1 MPRSLRDKPWLG
13 LRDGVYQIE
22 WYKPPTAEEKRRNP
36 HAAGRTKRLGLRTR
50 SAKEAQH
57 RLNVFVESGYHK
69 VDSSL
74 TVAAALQ
81 RYQEDH
87 VEPRV
92 RDKERALIAI
102 RHLRTYFADTP
113 LPTIDVD
120 ACHAFIRARAEG
132 KVNGGW
138 KAGEQTARRE
148 LAVLL
153 AATHHA
159 RKRKLI
165 ARDLLPEIELPKI
178 THTNSVALFL
188 TRDQLAGLFA
198 KAKAKADFASMID
211 DDKEATHYRRVLDW
225 MTLAYYWGARRTSV
239 AELEVSQVLL
249 DQELVS
255 LSKPGE
261 VATKKRRMPVPIY
274 PEQHETLQRLVREA
288 VDGWLFGRGYNP
300 YKPFHAL
307 CIDCGLPE
315 AKAKPHVLRHSRAT
329 HLLEDGTPIYM
340 VAQLLGDSIETV
352 QSVYAHVSPHWPL
365 RSLTKGRVG

>member
-1 MPRSLRDKPWLG
+1 MPRPSRDKPWLG
-13 LRDGVYQIE
+13 LRNGVYQIE
-22 WYKPPTAEEKRRNP
+22 WYEPPTAEEKRRNP

-50 SAKEAQH
+50 RASEAQH
-57 RLNVFVESGYHK
+57 RLNVFIESGYHK
-69 VDSSL
+69 VDSAL
-74 TVAAALQ
+74 TVRAALEE
-81 RYQEDH
+81 YYAGH
-87 VEPRV
+87 VEPQV

-102 RHLRTYFADTP
+102 RHLTAFFDETP
-113 LPTIDVD
+113 LPTVD
-120 ACHAFIRARAEG
+120 IKACSAFIRARAKGE
-132 KVNGGW
+132 VNSSQ
-138 KAGEQTARRE
+138 AGEQTARRE

-153 AATHHA
+153 AAAHHA
-159 RKRKLI
+159 RKHKLI
-165 ARDLLPEIELPKI
+165 AKDLMPEIELPKI

-365 RSLTKGRVG
+365 RSLTKGMTP